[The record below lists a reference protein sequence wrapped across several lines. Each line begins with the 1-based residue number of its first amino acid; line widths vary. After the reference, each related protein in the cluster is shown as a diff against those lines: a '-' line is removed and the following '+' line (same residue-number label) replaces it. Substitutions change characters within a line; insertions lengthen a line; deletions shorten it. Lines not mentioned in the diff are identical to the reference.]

1 VKPEKNKPTLDVSGL
16 PTYGFGPVMTTWW
29 GTLGFILIETTGFT
43 LAAGLYLYLAVNNEQ
58 WPLGAAPPELIWSS
72 LVTIV
77 LLVSMWPNQMAKKN
91 AREENLPKVRRD
103 LVIMCFMGAL
113 PLVLRGFEFTTLNVR
128 WDDNAYGSILW
139 VILGLHT
146 LHLITD
152 LADTLVLTALMF
164 TKHGKGKRFSDVEDN
179 AVYWDF
185 VVISWLPIWALL
197 YFFPRLSS

>member
-16 PTYGFGPVMTTWW
+16 PTHGFGSAMTMWW

-58 WPLGAAPPELIWSS
+58 WPLGAAPPGLVWSS
-72 LVTIV
+72 LVTLV

-91 AREENLPKVRRD
+91 GREQNLPKVQRD

-113 PLVLRGFEFTTLNVR
+113 LLVLRAFEFTTLNIR
-128 WDDNAYGSILW
+128 WDENAYGSILW

-146 LHLITD
+146 LHLATD
-152 LADTLVLTALMF
+152 FVDTLVLTVLMF
-164 TKHGKGKRFSDVEDN
+164 TRHAHGKRFSDVEDN

-185 VVISWLPIWALL
+185 VVVSWLPIFALL
-197 YFFPRLSS
+197 YVFPRVTS